1 MTGAKRIF
9 AAIVFSF
16 AVYLTPL
23 VGPHAAFL
31 LGEVVWRE
39 VGGVLH
45 GRGDQGPAWIATDVG
60 VALFAQLAFFGL
72 VHWFLR
78 RPGWRR
84 GLLVGLPVLP
94 AIIALN
100 YAYMVVI
107 PMRFLIAPDTTAE
120 RGSWPLECTAR
131 HVWMPQIPSPPTVLR
146 ATPIWVADVNP
157 PNRYGLLDPSAC
169 TVAPLE
175 LAQSAMMYVTYVAGG
190 RALYMTTT
198 QTGRQAWFVFDAATG
213 TKLPVAVGEGQS
225 VILST
230 DGRSVAWLRPVA
242 GTTPPIQLEAAIRK
256 VDGGGESV
264 VDLSALGRGGLLQL
278 VQLDTEA
285 GELIVAQGL
294 SKLFWV
300 GIDGHIRKTL
310 PKPEEVKPQPQTFR
324 LLSDG
329 WVAWDAYRDNE
340 PYRIAWSLPGGKGS
354 HQVPK
359 GRSITSLAVSP
370 DGRWIALSVTSSL
383 SIGSTPD
390 AVSVLR
396 VADGSEVFRR
406 YFPKYT
412 RSSLAFPDSDRFAYT
427 DLEGTHILKIVAGDG
442 RPPSTTTGHSST
454 R

>member
-1 MTGAKRIF
+1 MTGAKHAV

-39 VGGVLH
+39 LGNALH
-45 GRGDQGPAWIATDVG
+45 GRGNQGPAWIATDVG
-60 VALFAQLAFFGL
+60 VALFAQLVFFLL
-72 VHWFLR
+72 VYWFLR

-84 GLLVGLPVLP
+84 GLCVGLPVLP
-94 AIIALN
+94 AIVSLN
-100 YAYMVVI
+100 YAYMVTI
-107 PMRFLIAPDTTAE
+107 PTRFLIEPDTVAE
-120 RGSWPLECTAR
+120 RGAWPLKCTAQ
-131 HVWMPQIPSPPTVLR
+131 HVWIPQIPSPPTISR
-146 ATPIWVADVNP
+146 AAPIWIADVNP
-157 PNRYGLLDPSAC
+157 PNRYGLLDPLGC
-169 TVAPLE
+169 TVALLE
-175 LAQSAMMYVTYVAGG
+175 LAQSAMAYVTYVAGG

-198 QTGRQAWFVFDAATG
+198 QTGQRAWFVFDAATG
-213 TKLPVAVGEGQS
+213 TKVPVEVEEHQA

-230 DGRSVAWLRPVA
+230 DGGSVAWLRPVVGA
-242 GTTPPIQLEAAIRK
+242 TPPVQLEAAIRK
-256 VDGGGESV
+256 VDGGGEGV

-278 VQLDTEA
+278 VQLDTKA

-300 GIDGHIRKTL
+300 GVDGHIRKTL
-310 PKPEEVKPQPQTFR
+310 PKPEGVEPQPQTYR

-329 WVAWDAYRDNE
+329 WVAWDAYRESE

-370 DGRWIALSVTSSL
+370 DGSWIALSVTSSL

-412 RSSLAFPDSDRFAYT
+412 RSSLAFPDPDRFVYT
-427 DLEGTHILKIVAGDG
+427 DLEGVHILKIVAGNAP
-442 RPPSTTTGHSST
+442 PPSITTGRSPA